1 MRSFITGSPPS
12 RGRRTYVLTRN
23 ILDSRPMRIFLMVLA
38 MLVSQAA
45 VAQAWPNRPVLFL
58 VPFAAGAGIND
69 IMARLV
75 GKHMGAGL
83 GQPVVI
89 ENRAGAGGIAGTD
102 AAAKAAPDGYTF
114 LMTNVSLVT
123 SAYLYS
129 KLPYDPQKDLVPVTL
144 VATSPLML
152 VVHPS
157 VAASSVQELV
167 ALAKANPGRLN
178 FGSGGMGSTPHLSV
192 ELFKSAAGFDAVHVP
207 YKGGAP
213 ALNDL
218 IGGQLSFMIENM
230 PGTMPFVKSG
240 KLRALAITI
249 AQRSPLEPALPTMA
263 ESGVPG
269 YEVGGAQGLFAA
281 AGTPPDIVERLQAEG
296 AKGRRL
302 EEWRESVAGAGRE
315 PSGDTPEAF
324 GAFIRPENVRGGRI
338 IREKGIRSEEAGV
351 DRRAC
356 RSAMGMTDL
365 SQGEAP

>member
-1 MRSFITGSPPS
+1 MRSLF
-12 RGRRTYVLTRN
+12 GRAAALLV
-23 ILDSRPMRIFLMVLA
+23 A

-45 VAQAWPNRPVLFL
+45 LAQAWPNRPVRFL

-75 GKHMGAGL
+75 GQHLGAGL

-89 ENRAGAGGIAGTD
+89 ENRAGAGGIAGTE

-123 SAYLYS
+123 SAYLYP
-129 KLPYDPQKDLVPVTL
+129 KLPYDPQKDFVPVTL

-157 VAASSVQELV
+157 IAAKSVQELV

-178 FGSGGMGSTPHLSV
+178 FGSGGVGSTPHLSV
-192 ELFKSAAGFDAVHVP
+192 ELFKSAAGIDAVHVP

-218 IGGQLSFMIENM
+218 VAGQISFMIENV
-230 PGTMPFVKSG
+230 PGTMPFVKGG
-240 KLRALAITI
+240 KLRALAITS

-269 YEVGGAQGLFAA
+269 YEVVGWQGLFAV
-281 AGTPPDIVERLQAEG
+281 AGTPPETVARLQAEVAKVLRLPEVRERLAALG
-296 AKGRRL
+296 A
-302 EEWRESVAGAGRE
+302 E
-315 PSGDTPEAF
+315 PVGSTPEEF
-324 GAFIRPENVRGGRI
+324 GAFIRAERTRWGRI
-338 IREKGIRSEEAGV
+338 IREKGIRSE
-351 DRRAC
+351 
-356 RSAMGMTDL
+356 
-365 SQGEAP
+365 

>member
-1 MRSFITGSPPS
+1 MRSSFA
-12 RGRRTYVLTRN
+12 RGAAL
-23 ILDSRPMRIFLMVLA
+23 LA
-38 MLVSQAA
+38 ALLVSHAA
-45 VAQAWPNRPVLFL
+45 LAQAWPSRPVRLL

-75 GKHMGAGL
+75 GQHLGGVL

-123 SAYLYS
+123 SAYMYP
-129 KLPYDPQKDLVPVTL
+129 KLPYDPQRDFVPVTL

-157 VAASSVQELV
+157 VAANSVQELV
-167 ALAKANPGRLN
+167 ALAKANPGKLT
-178 FGSGGMGSTPHLSV
+178 FGSGGVGSTPHLSV

-218 IGGQLSFMIENM
+218 MGGQLSFMIENM
-230 PGTMPFVKSG
+230 PGTMPFVKGG
-240 KLRALAITI
+240 KLRALAITS

-263 ESGVPG
+263 ESGVRG
-269 YEVGGAQGLFAA
+269 YEVVGWQGLFAL
-281 AGTPPDIVERLQAEG
+281 AGAPREIVARLHAEVGKVLRLPEVRERLAALGAEPVG
-296 AKGRRL
+296 
-302 EEWRESVAGAGRE
+302 S
-315 PSGDTPEAF
+315 TPEEF
-324 GAFIRPENVRGGRI
+324 DAFIRAERTRWGTI
-338 IREKGIRSEEAGV
+338 IREKGIRSE
-351 DRRAC
+351 
-356 RSAMGMTDL
+356 
-365 SQGEAP
+365 

>member
-1 MRSFITGSPPS
+1 
-12 RGRRTYVLTRN
+12 
-23 ILDSRPMRIFLMVLA
+23 MRIFLMVLA

-45 VAQAWPNRPVLFL
+45 LAQAWPNRPVRFL

-75 GKHMGAGL
+75 GQHLGAGL

-102 AAAKAAPDGYTF
+102 AAAKAAPDGSTF

-123 SAYLYS
+123 SGYLYP
-129 KLPYDPQKDLVPVTL
+129 KLPYDPQKDFVPVTL

-157 VAASSVQELV
+157 IAASSVHELV
-167 ALAKANPGRLN
+167 ALAKAHPGRLN
-178 FGSGGMGSTPHLSV
+178 FGSGGVGSTPHLSV
-192 ELFKSAAGFDAVHVP
+192 ELFKSAAGIDAVHVP

-218 IGGQLSFMIENM
+218 VGGQLSFMIENM
-230 PGTMPFVKSG
+230 PGTMPFVKGG
-240 KLRALAITI
+240 KLRALAITS

-269 YEVGGAQGLFAA
+269 YEVVGWQGLFAV
-281 AGTPPDIVERLQAEG
+281 AGTPPEIVARLQAEVAKVLRLPEVRERLAALG
-296 AKGRRL
+296 A
-302 EEWRESVAGAGRE
+302 E
-315 PSGDTPEAF
+315 PVGSTPEEF
-324 GAFIRPENVRGGRI
+324 GAFIRAENARWGRI
-338 IREKGIRSEEAGV
+338 IREKGIRSE
-351 DRRAC
+351 
-356 RSAMGMTDL
+356 
-365 SQGEAP
+365 

>member
-1 MRSFITGSPPS
+1 MGAFFACGAA
-12 RGRRTYVLTRN
+12 L
-23 ILDSRPMRIFLMVLA
+23 LA
-38 MLVSQAA
+38 ALLLSQGAL
-45 VAQAWPNRPVLFL
+45 AQSWPNRPVRFL

-75 GKHMGAGL
+75 GQHLGASL

-89 ENRAGAGGIAGTD
+89 ENRAGSGGIAGTE

-123 SAYLYS
+123 SAYMYP

-144 VATSPLML
+144 VATSPLLL

-157 VAASSVQELV
+157 VAAQSVQELV
-167 ALAKANPGRLN
+167 ALAKANPGRLTL
-178 FGSGGMGSTPHLSV
+178 GCGGGGSTPHLSV
-192 ELFKSAAGFDAVHVP
+192 ELFKSAAGIDAVHVP

-240 KLRALAITI
+240 KLRALAITS

-269 YEVGGAQGLFAA
+269 YEVVGWQGLFAV
-281 AGTPPDIVERLQAEG
+281 AGTPPEIVARLQAEVAKVLRQPEVRERLAALG
-296 AKGRRL
+296 A
-302 EEWRESVAGAGRE
+302 E
-315 PSGDTPEAF
+315 PVGSTPAEF
-324 GAFIRPENVRGGRI
+324 GAFVRAENARWGTI
-338 IREKGIRSEEAGV
+338 IREKGIRSE
-351 DRRAC
+351 
-356 RSAMGMTDL
+356 
-365 SQGEAP
+365 

>member
-1 MRSFITGSPPS
+1 MRAFFACGAA
-12 RGRRTYVLTRN
+12 L
-23 ILDSRPMRIFLMVLA
+23 LLA
-38 MLVSQAA
+38 LLVSQAA
-45 VAQAWPNRPVLFL
+45 LAQAWPNRPVRFL

-75 GKHMGAGL
+75 GQHLGAGL

-89 ENRAGAGGIAGTD
+89 ENRPGAGGIAGTE

-129 KLPYDPQKDLVPVTL
+129 KLPYDPQKDFVPVTL

-157 VAASSVQELV
+157 IAASSVQELV
-167 ALAKANPGRLN
+167 QLAKANPGRLN
-178 FGSGGMGSTPHLSV
+178 FGSGGVGSTPHLSV
-192 ELFKSAAGFDAVHVP
+192 ELFKSTAGIDAVHVP

-218 IGGQLSFMIENM
+218 MGGQLSFMIENL
-230 PGTMPFVKSG
+230 PGTMPFVKGG
-240 KLRALAITI
+240 KLRALAITS

-269 YEVGGAQGLFAA
+269 YEVLGWQGLFAV
-281 AGTPPDIVERLQAEG
+281 AGTPPGTVARLQAEVAKVLRLPEVRERLAALG
-296 AKGRRL
+296 A
-302 EEWRESVAGAGRE
+302 E
-315 PSGDTPEAF
+315 PVGSTPQEF
-324 GAFIRPENVRGGRI
+324 VAFIRAER
-338 IREKGIRSEEAGV
+338 
-351 DRRAC
+351 
-356 RSAMGMTDL
+356 
-365 SQGEAP
+365 

>member
-1 MRSFITGSPPS
+1 MR
-12 RGRRTYVLTRN
+12 V
-23 ILDSRPMRIFLMVLA
+23 FLMLLA
-38 MLVSQAA
+38 LVVSQATL
-45 VAQAWPNRPVLFL
+45 AQAWPNRPVRLL

-75 GKHMGAGL
+75 GQHLAAGL

-89 ENRAGAGGIAGTD
+89 ENRAGSGGIAGTE

-129 KLPYDPQKDLVPVTL
+129 KLSYDPQKDLLPVTL
-144 VATSPLML
+144 VATSPLLL

-157 VAASSVQELV
+157 VAAKSVQELV

-178 FGSGGMGSTPHLSV
+178 FGSGGVGSTPHLSV
-192 ELFKSAAGFDAVHVP
+192 ELFKSAAGIDAVHVP

-240 KLRALAITI
+240 KLRALAITS
-249 AQRSPLEPALPTMA
+249 ATRSPLEPALPTMA

-269 YEVGGAQGLFAA
+269 YEVVGWQGLFAV
-281 AGTPPDIVERLQAEG
+281 AGTPPEIVARLQSEVAKVLHQPEVRERLAALGAEPVG
-296 AKGRRL
+296 
-302 EEWRESVAGAGRE
+302 S
-315 PSGDTPEAF
+315 TPAEF
-324 GAFIRPENVRGGRI
+324 GAFVRAENARWGTI
-338 IREKGIRSEEAGV
+338 IREKGIRSE
-351 DRRAC
+351 
-356 RSAMGMTDL
+356 
-365 SQGEAP
+365 

>member
-1 MRSFITGSPPS
+1 MRGF
-12 RGRRTYVLTRN
+12 L
-23 ILDSRPMRIFLMVLA
+23 ILVGLLI
-38 MLVSQAA
+38 SQAA
-45 VAQAWPNRPVLFL
+45 LAQAWPNRPVRFL

-75 GKHMGAGL
+75 GQHLGAGL

-102 AAAKAAPDGYTF
+102 AAAKAAPDGSTF

-123 SAYLYS
+123 SAYLYPN
-129 KLPYDPQKDLVPVTL
+129 LPYDPQKDFVPVTL

-157 VAASSVQELV
+157 VAAKSVQELI

-178 FGSGGMGSTPHLSV
+178 FGSGGVGSTPHLSV
-192 ELFKSAAGFDAVHVP
+192 ELFKSAAGIDAVHVP

-230 PGTMPFVKSG
+230 PGTMPFVKGG
-240 KLRALAITI
+240 KLRALAITS

-269 YEVGGAQGLFAA
+269 YEVVGWQGLFAV
-281 AGTPPDIVERLQAEG
+281 AGTPPEIVARLQAEVAKVLRLPEVRERLAALG
-296 AKGRRL
+296 A
-302 EEWRESVAGAGRE
+302 E
-315 PSGDTPEAF
+315 PVGSTPQEF
-324 GAFIRPENVRGGRI
+324 GAFVRAENARWGRM
-338 IREKGIRSEEAGV
+338 IREKGIRSE
-351 DRRAC
+351 
-356 RSAMGMTDL
+356 
-365 SQGEAP
+365 